1 MVLLKEK
8 SKVLAEEMGWSLDRA
23 AGYLEGERYR
33 TGGMEPSAYL
43 KVGIDD
49 FARGFRAGYYKRTEP
64 VGAARVH
71 NIANARRGL
80 A

>member
-1 MVLLKEK
+1 MMVLLKEK
-8 SKVLAEEMGWSLDRA
+8 SKELAEEMGWSLDRA

-33 TGGMEPSAYL
+33 KGGMEPSAYL

-49 FARGFRAGYYKRTEP
+49 YARGFRAGYYKRNEP
-64 VGAARVH
+64 ARAAKVH
-71 NIANARRGL
+71 NIASARR